1 MRLNHA
7 IGAFLAVLAGLPPLL
22 AAGGEGNPL
31 PESMAEDAGVPR
43 IVIIKCASADMVQMW
58 CVWKMACPYDFI
70 TVRQDI
76 KPAAA
81 PKAKNPHPCEKK
93 KMKPFPRN
101 SYHPSFFRYGLYCF
115 GGLFFVICLIQGG
128 RYLIYDPKRKR
139 VMIRGVRDFF
149 YPSAAEDDI
158 APYGAPAKPA
168 APEEPCPPPPE
179 KPVPAEKPEP
189 PKPKDEWELFLSTPA
204 PAGLTEIYPGFCMPE
219 PGAGTGDG
227 APAPAPTLEEVDAL
241 LQEPWCVQAVQ
252 YYKDFEKQLNT
263 ANRFLDWSK
272 ARPAGEALQMQAGP
286 DDHYWFVGDVH
297 ASFTAALKAF
307 AFVRSCM
314 SSLAGR
320 HHLIFLGDYID
331 RGPDSLA
338 LLAFLQVLLMKY
350 SGDDSPLRVYTL
362 KGNHDLGLSELPE
375 GGFAS
380 RVSPSETTDLLNAM
394 YETDPESAITLG
406 NAAME
411 LARVS
416 AYVGEICGLDE
427 SRPANSILFTHG
439 GVPHVDLQ
447 ERIYRHARHSED
459 GGILSGMG
467 DDLKAA
473 CCRDFAWLRMVDNL
487 PRKFPNRASSGCE
500 IGTED
505 VNVFRRIH
513 FERTGRAVSFI
524 IRGHDHRNGL
534 DSFDAAYHADS
545 KRYQK
550 CCGVLTLQT
559 REPDTAESRLSMERD
574 LGLAYWR
581 RGGKVCFFRLPTHH
595 LSPAVAAGGNIS
607 STDC

>member
-7 IGAFLAVLAGLPPLL
+7 RGASLAVLAGLSPLL
-22 AAGGEGNPL
+22 AAEGEERPMLQGSPTDYIL
-31 PESMAEDAGVPR
+31 PRV
-43 IVIIKCASADMVQMW
+43 V
-58 CVWKMACPYDFI
+58 KMSCPYEFI
-70 TVRQDI
+70 TIRVDI
-76 KPAAA
+76 ESAAA
-81 PKAKNPHPCEKK
+81 PKAENPPPREKK
-93 KMKPFPRN
+93 KMKPIHRKF
-101 SYHPSFFRYGLYCF
+101 YHPSIFQYGLCYF
-115 GGLFFVICLIQGG
+115 GGLCICIGVIQGV
-128 RYLIYDPKRKR
+128 RYLLYDPKRKK

-149 YPSAAEDDI
+149 NPTAAEDDDI
-158 APYGAPAKPA
+158 ARYGEPADPA
-168 APEEPCPPPPE
+168 APEEPCAPPPGKPLPVE
-179 KPVPAEKPEP
+179 KPVP
-189 PKPKDEWELFLSTPA
+189 PKPLDEWELFLSTP
-204 PAGLTEIYPGFCMPE
+204 PPEGLTEVFPGFCMPE
-219 PGAGTGDG
+219 PGAGTEVG
-227 APAPAPTLEEVDAL
+227 APVPNPTLEQVDAL

-263 ANRFLDWSK
+263 AGRFLDWSK
-272 ARPAGEALQMQAGP
+272 ARPAGEAMQLQAGP
-286 DDHYWFVGDVH
+286 DDHFWFVGDVH
-297 ASFTAALKAF
+297 ASFTAALKAL
-307 AFVRSCM
+307 AFVRSCVP
-314 SSLAGR
+314 SLAGR

-338 LLAFLQVLLMKY
+338 LLAFLQGLLMQY
-350 SGDDSPLRVYTL
+350 SGDDSELQVYTL
-362 KGNHDLGLSELPE
+362 KGNHDLGLSGNRE

-380 RVSPSETTDLLNAM
+380 RVSPSETTDILNSLC
-394 YETDPESAITLG
+394 ETDPDSARKLG

-416 AYVGEICGLDE
+416 SYVGEICGLGE

-467 DDLKAA
+467 DELKAA

-505 VNVFRRIH
+505 VNLFRRIH
-513 FERTGRAVSFI
+513 FERTGRNVSFI

-534 DSFDAAYHADS
+534 DSFDAVYHADS

-581 RGGKVCFFRLPTHH
+581 RGGKVCLFRLPTHH
-595 LSPAVAAGGNIS
+595 LSPAVATDENTS
-607 STDC
+607 PTDC

>member
-1 MRLNHA
+1 MRLIHA
-7 IGAFLAVLAGLPPLL
+7 RAARLAVLACLCPLL
-22 AAGGEGNPL
+22 AWGEGEDPL
-31 PESMAEDAGVPR
+31 PATQPDISVEQY
-43 IVIIKCASADMVQMW
+43 IIIFRRNVRCHADSQ
-58 CVWKMACPYDFI
+58 KAA
-70 TVRQDI
+70 
-76 KPAAA
+76 KPQ
-81 PKAKNPHPCEKK
+81 PCENK
-93 KMKPFPRN
+93 KMKQSHRK
-101 SYHPSFFRYGLYCF
+101 SYHPSIFRYGLYCF

-128 RYLIYDPKRKR
+128 RYLIYDPKRRR
-139 VMIRGVRDFF
+139 VMSRRVWDFF
-149 YPSAAEDDI
+149 NPSAARDNVH
-158 APYGAPAKPA
+158 PYGEPAGPVT
-168 APEEPCPPPPE
+168 PETPCTPPLEKSVPPE
-179 KPVPAEKPEP
+179 KPVP
-189 PKPKDEWELFLSTPA
+189 PKPVDEWELFLSTPA
-204 PAGLTEIYPGFCMPE
+204 PAELSEIYPAFCMPQ
-219 PGAGTGDG
+219 PGAGTNDG
-227 APAPAPTLEEVDAL
+227 APVPAPSLEQVDAL
-241 LQEPWCVQAVQ
+241 ILESGRVQMNQ
-252 YYKDFEKQLNT
+252 YYMDFEKQLNT
-263 ANRFLDWSK
+263 AERFLAWSK
-272 ARPAGEALQMQAGP
+272 AKPAGEVLQLQAAA
-286 DDHYWFVGDVH
+286 DDHFWFVGDVH
-297 ASFTAALKAF
+297 ASFTAALKAY
-307 AFVRSCM
+307 AFVLSCM
-314 SSLAGR
+314 PSLAGR

-338 LLAFLQVLLMKY
+338 LLAFLQGLLLRY
-350 SGDDSPLRVYTL
+350 SGEQSNLRVYTL

-380 RVSPSETTDLLNAM
+380 RVSPSETTDVLNAL
-394 YETDPESAITLG
+394 YESDPESALTLG
-406 NAAME
+406 AAAME

-416 AYVGEICGLDE
+416 SYVGEICGLDE

-473 CCRDFAWLRMVDNL
+473 CCRDFAWLRMVENL

-574 LGLAYWR
+574 LGLAYWH
-581 RGGKVCFFRLPTHH
+581 RGGKVCFYLLPTHH
-595 LSPAVAAGGNIS
+595 LSPAVAAGE
-607 STDC
+607 TYHQPTADL

>member
-1 MRLNHA
+1 MRLKLA
-7 IGAFLAVLAGLPPLL
+7 IGACLAVLAVLSPLR
-22 AAGGEGNPL
+22 AAGGGATPL
-31 PESMAEDAGVPR
+31 PQNGDEPS
-43 IVIIKCASADMVQMW
+43 IIIIKCQTCADMVQMW
-58 CVWKMACPYDFI
+58 CVWTVPCPYNII
-70 TVRQDI
+70 TLRQEC
-76 KPAAA
+76 KSVAV
-81 PKAKNPHPCEKK
+81 PKANNPHPYEKK
-93 KMKPFPRN
+93 KMKTSPGKSN
-101 SYHPSFFRYGLYCF
+101 HPSIFKYGLYCF
-115 GGLFFVICLIQGG
+115 GGLFIVICLVQGG
-128 RYLIYDPKRKR
+128 RYLIYDPKRRKA
-139 VMIRGVRDFF
+139 MIRGVRDFF
-149 YPSAAEDDI
+149 NPSAARDNVH
-158 APYGAPAKPA
+158 PYGEPAGPVT
-168 APEEPCPPPPE
+168 PETPCTPPLEKSVPPE
-179 KPVPAEKPEP
+179 KPAP
-189 PKPKDEWELFLSTPA
+189 PKPVDEWELFLSTPA
-204 PAGLTEIYPGFCMPE
+204 PAELSEIYPAFCMPQ
-219 PGAGTGDG
+219 PGAGTNDG
-227 APAPAPTLEEVDAL
+227 APVPAPSLEQVDAL
-241 LQEPWCVQAVQ
+241 LLEPGRVQMNQ
-252 YYKDFEKQLNT
+252 YYMDFEKQLNT
-263 ANRFLDWSK
+263 AERFLAWSK
-272 ARPAGEALQMQAGP
+272 ARPAGEALQLQAAA

-297 ASFTAALKAF
+297 ASFTAALKAY
-307 AFVRSCM
+307 AFVLSCM
-314 SSLAGR
+314 PSLAGR

-338 LLAFLQVLLMKY
+338 LLAFLQGLLLRY
-350 SGDDSPLRVYTL
+350 SGEQSNLRVYTL

-380 RVSPSETTDLLNAM
+380 RVSPSETTDVLNAL
-394 YETDPESAITLG
+394 YESDPESALTLG
-406 NAAME
+406 AAAME

-416 AYVGEICGLDE
+416 SYVGEICGLDD

-473 CCRDFAWLRMVDNL
+473 CCRDFAWLRMVENL

-550 CCGVLTLQT
+550 NCGVLTLQT

-581 RGGKVCFFRLPTHH
+581 RGGKVCFYLLPTHH